1 MTFQEKLANIA
12 LEYDLKLNELQ
23 LNNFK
28 KYYDILVETNKIHNL
43 TAITEENDVIFKHFV
58 DSILPIDIFLD
69 NSKIID
75 IGCGAG
81 FPSIPLKIMNSS
93 LQITAVDSVT
103 KKTDFVKNTVDMLN
117 LADKFEVIH
126 SRIEDLARKKEYR
139 EQYDYVV
146 SRAVAPLNIVLEY
159 SAPFLKNGG
168 KIICYKGSNYS
179 EELKTAEN
187 ALRILKLNVEYIKEY
202 YLKEIDATRIVVSI
216 QKNNTISDKY
226 PRGGNKPRINPL

>member
-58 DSILPIDIFLD
+58 DSILPIDIFVD

-81 FPSIPLKIMNSS
+81 FPSIPLKVMIKYQPESPFHTIYPCS
-93 LQITAVDSVT
+93 L
-103 KKTDFVKNTVDMLN
+103 F
-117 LADKFEVIH
+117 
-126 SRIEDLARKKEYR
+126 
-139 EQYDYVV
+139 
-146 SRAVAPLNIVLEY
+146 
-159 SAPFLKNGG
+159 
-168 KIICYKGSNYS
+168 YK
-179 EELKTAEN
+179 
-187 ALRILKLNVEYIKEY
+187 
-202 YLKEIDATRIVVSI
+202 
-216 QKNNTISDKY
+216 
-226 PRGGNKPRINPL
+226 